1 MHLSKLDLLH
11 VPWRYKESDVSRNFM
26 LWYLCYV
33 GDKHSISA
41 WGFADRKVATL
52 VLLSIKLSACRGVLG
67 ENNGPE
73 RFVDSTSDIFF
84 Q

>member
-11 VPWRYKESDVSRNFM
+11 VPWRYKESDVSRSFM

-33 GDKHSISA
+33 GHKHSISA

-67 ENNGPE
+67 ENSGPE
-73 RFVDSTSDIFF
+73 QLVDSTSGTFF